1 MDENI
6 GSFFIT
12 LPENM
17 DVQLTSDDEDYI
29 LANLDLFELQPININ
44 ENELAQA
51 TESVQSTEPTE
62 NVQPDPTPNIKT
74 VPQEDAEVAKP
85 PEKRCKSLDETELQT
100 LQERKFPPVQINKK
114 PHKVGSKI
122 IPRCVPSCGIKS
134 NPNKNKSFYN
144 IIHTFHHFSSS
155 IYCECL
161 S

>member
-17 DVQLTSDDEDYI
+17 DVQPTSDDEDYI

-74 VPQEDAEVAKP
+74 VPQEDAEVAQP
-85 PEKRCKSLDETELQT
+85 PEKRFK
-100 LQERKFPPVQINKK
+100 
-114 PHKVGSKI
+114 
-122 IPRCVPSCGIKS
+122 
-134 NPNKNKSFYN
+134 
-144 IIHTFHHFSSS
+144 
-155 IYCECL
+155 
-161 S
+161 

>member
-62 NVQPDPTPNIKT
+62 NVQPDPTPNIQT
-74 VPQEDAEVAKP
+74 VPQEDAEVAQP
-85 PEKRCKSLDETELQT
+85 PEKRFKSLDETELQT
-100 LQERKFPPVQINKK
+100 LQENFHQSKSTKNNTKWGVKLFQGVFPIVA
-114 PHKVGSKI
+114 
-122 IPRCVPSCGIKS
+122 
-134 NPNKNKSFYN
+134 
-144 IIHTFHHFSSS
+144 
-155 IYCECL
+155 
-161 S
+161 